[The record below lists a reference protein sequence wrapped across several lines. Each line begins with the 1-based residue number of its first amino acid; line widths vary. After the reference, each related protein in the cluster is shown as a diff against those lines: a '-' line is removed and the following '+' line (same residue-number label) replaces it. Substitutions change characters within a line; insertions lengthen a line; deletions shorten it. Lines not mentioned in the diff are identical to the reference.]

1 MKKCNHFIG
10 ADISKQTVDICLV
23 DANDINNSIFRIK
36 VPNSK
41 TGVATLT
48 KQLKRHKI
56 EPDGLL
62 ICLEFTG
69 LYSRCFALNL
79 LKYNYNVWLEMPY
92 KIKHSIG
99 LQREKT
105 DKADAKVIAHYA
117 CRFSDKAKLLTIEEQ
132 KFENLQDLM
141 KQRERLLQG
150 KLSLIKAVQEM
161 RNMDLKEQAM
171 MLEKSNKVAVR
182 GFEKAIEII
191 EDQIDEYVNVNP
203 EIQKQAQILQSI
215 PAVGKITSLT
225 FIAMTRGFTR
235 VQNSKSLAC
244 YCGVAPFAKQ
254 SGTSIKGKAKVSLMA
269 NRKLKTSLHM
279 CAMRSVRMEGH
290 FKEYYY
296 RKVEEGKNKML
307 VLNAIRNKIAT
318 RMYALIKED
327 RFYQECLVL
336 S

>member
-1 MKKCNHFIG
+1 MKKSNHFIG
-10 ADISKQTVDICLV
+10 ADISKESVDICLV
-23 DANDINNSIFRIK
+23 DANNINNSIFRIK

-41 TGVATLT
+41 IGVLMLT

-56 EPDGLL
+56 NTDELL

-79 LKYNYNVWLEMPY
+79 LKYNYKVWLEMPY

-117 CRFSDKAKLLTIEEQ
+117 CRFSDKAKLLTIDDQ

-141 KQRERLLQG
+141 NQRERLLQG
-150 KLSLIKAVQEM
+150 KLALIKAVQEM
-161 RNMDLKEQAM
+161 RNMGLTEQVR
-171 MLEKSNKVAVR
+171 MLEKSNKVAVK
-182 GFEKAIEII
+182 GFEKALEII
-191 EDQIDEYVNVNP
+191 ENQIDEYVKVNP
-203 EIQKQAQILQSI
+203 EIQKQAKILQSI
-215 PAVGKITSLT
+215 PAVGKITALT
-225 FIAMTRGFTR
+225 FIAITRGFTR

-254 SGTSIKGKAKVSLMA
+254 SGTSIKGRAKVSLMA
-269 NRKLKTSLHM
+269 NRKLKTTLHM

-290 FKEYYY
+290 FKDYYY
-296 RKVEEGKNKML
+296 RKVDEGKNKML

-318 RMYALIKED
+318 RMYALIKEE
-327 RFYQECLVL
+327 RFYETNLVL